1 MTEPNRA
8 KGRLT
13 LLLIVVVFLVP
24 VVTAYLYRPVG
35 EAGNHGTLIEPPQ
48 PLQEFQMT
56 ALDGTTAGLDVLRGK
71 WTLLYPGG
79 ERCGETC
86 RSNLFKMER
95 VRLTQGE
102 DMSRVQSLY
111 LAPASS
117 EPGAVADAL
126 VEYKGLRGYLIAPSE
141 LASLAP
147 ALESGNRDGEPVN
160 KERIYVIDP
169 LGNLMMYYPRDAD
182 PTGMKEDLERLLKV
196 SQIG

>member
-24 VVTAYLYRPVG
+24 VVAAYLYRPVG

-48 PLQEFQMT
+48 PLAEFEMT
-56 ALDGTTAGLDVLRGK
+56 TLDGTVVGPDALRGK

-79 ERCGETC
+79 EHCGETC
-86 RSNLFKMER
+86 RSNLFKIER
-95 VRLTQGE
+95 ARLTQGE

-111 LAPASS
+111 LAPAST

-126 VEYKGLRGYLIAPSE
+126 VEYQGLQGYLIAPSE
-141 LASLAP
+141 LASMAP
-147 ALESGNRDGEPVN
+147 ALEPGDEEGAPVT
-160 KERIYVIDP
+160 KDRIYVIDP
-169 LGNLMMYYPRDAD
+169 LGNLMMYYSRDAD
-182 PTGMKEDLERLLKV
+182 PSGMKEDLERLLKV

>member
-24 VVTAYLYRPVG
+24 VVAAYLYRPAG
-35 EAGNHGTLIEPPQ
+35 EAGNYGTLIEPPQ
-48 PLQEFQMT
+48 PLGELEMT
-56 ALDGTTAGLDVLRGK
+56 ALDGTAAGLDALRGK

-86 RSNLFKMER
+86 RRNLFKIER

-102 DMSRVQSLY
+102 DMERVQSLY
-111 LAPASS
+111 LAPNSM

-126 VEYKGLRGYLIAPSE
+126 VEYQGLQGYLIAPSE
-141 LASLAP
+141 LASMAP
-147 ALESGNRDGEPVN
+147 ALELGAGEGAPVN

-169 LGNLMMYYPRDAD
+169 LGNLMMYYSRDAD
-182 PTGMKEDLERLLKV
+182 PSGMKEDLERLLKV